1 MNYLLLLIGL
11 LSLIFAFWTAY
22 GLYRRHAG
30 NLPES
35 PVQQKRWLGVC
46 ADFSTTV
53 GIPVGFVRFIILL
66 YTPVGLGAVFYFI
79 YYFAIR
85 KPATLPPTIPEREL
99 QITKIESHY
108 YRS

>member
-1 MNYLLLLIGL
+1 
-11 LSLIFAFWTAY
+11 
-22 GLYRRHAG
+22 
-30 NLPES
+30 
-35 PVQQKRWLGVC
+35 
-46 ADFSTTV
+46 
-53 GIPVGFVRFIILL
+53 
-66 YTPVGLGAVFYFI
+66 LGAVFYFI